1 MTNKI
6 FIKPKNGLT
15 VLKPDHTP
23 LKVEGVEVAASAYWL
38 RRIKDGEV
46 LVIKPVKKD
55 K

>member
-23 LKVEGVEVAASAYWL
+23 LKAEGEELASSVYWQ

>member
-1 MTNKI
+1 MTTKI

-15 VLKPDHTP
+15 VLKSDHTP
-23 LKVEGVEVAASAYWL
+23 LDVAGEEVIENSYWK